1 MLREKLSGRSL
12 KLFRVQPRVG
22 RETSTERHCR
32 QFNNLHPMLY
42 KTTRYFLTA
51 AFACALLLCA
61 LAHSARAQAPQES
74 PLSNQEFVRLLYQLP
89 KYPETKDALIEE
101 VRRRGISFPLTE
113 GLRSLVATKSGNDA
127 VLRRTLEEAE
137 RRRQNPSSFRLPSAT
152 EGSEVL
158 EKSRVATLAATQAM
172 PDFIVRQQIIRSY
185 ALGTTENWQVSDRL
199 TIIVTYR
206 EGQGEDYRVLAVNGL
221 PPNKEVK
228 AGRSYEELGGTSS
241 SGEYV
246 TMLASL
252 FRPESQTRFQMSDTD
267 VLRGRRAIVYEF
279 EVKQQNSHQSLK
291 TSGNREVIV
300 GYRGRVWIDREN
312 YRVLRI
318 EDIATDVPA
327 DFPIRAKTSLTDYD
341 WVTIAERQY
350 LLPIAVDLRM
360 TALTE
365 GQGRGQLIQA
375 RNEIR
380 FRNYQKYGT
389 EVKII
394 EDVGDDEEPAK
405 TTEPQ
410 KPDKPEKK
418 P

>member
-1 MLREKLSGRSL
+1 
-12 KLFRVQPRVG
+12 
-22 RETSTERHCR
+22 
-32 QFNNLHPMLY
+32 MLY
-42 KTTRYFLTA
+42 KITRFFLTF
-51 AFACALLLCA
+51 AFSFSLLVCA
-61 LAHSARAQAPQES
+61 LALSARAQSGQDAPMT
-74 PLSNQEFVRLLYQLP
+74 NQEFVRLLYQLP
-89 KYPETKDALIEE
+89 KHPETKDALVEE
-101 VRRRGISFPLTE
+101 VRRRGINFPLTD

-127 VLRRTLEEAE
+127 LLRRTMEEAE
-137 RRRQNPSSFRLPSAT
+137 RRRQNPSSFRLPSEA
-152 EGSEVL
+152 EGNEVL
-158 EKSRVATLAATQAM
+158 AKARVATLAATEAM

-185 ALGTTENWQVSDRL
+185 ALGNTENWQISDRL

-221 PPNKEVK
+221 PPSKEIK
-228 AGRSYEELGGTSS
+228 EGRSYEELGGTSS

-246 TMLASL
+246 TMLTSL
-252 FRPESQTRFQMSDTD
+252 FRPESQTRFQMADTD
-267 VLRGRRAIVYEF
+267 LLRNRRAIVYEF
-279 EVKQQNSHQSLK
+279 EVKQPNSRQSLK
-291 TSGNREVIV
+291 TTGSRQIIV

-318 EDIATDVPA
+318 EDIATDIPP

-360 TALTE
+360 TAIVE
-365 GQGRGQLIQA
+365 GRGQLVQA

-405 TTEPQ
+405 TAEPP
-410 KPDKPEKK
+410 KPARPEKK